1 VNDSLRRDKKESADA
16 DFLSKCLTGANAAL
30 LCYDIT
36 SASSFTEM
44 GHWLL
49 ELRANLPDDTI
60 LHVVGTKADIVAEN
74 PSLRKVPLERC
85 IAYVAEN
92 LYPASATHTPHQ
104 QLRDPLGA
112 SSSAA
117 AAGGGRGSSLAVG
130 SPQSERSS
138 MNFWGQDLGWD
149 CCHEVSASTGEGV
162 EEVFRVITRRLVEQ
176 RSARAALE
184 ARLLEEM
191 SGGRTPGVDE
201 YGNPIAE
208 MGEGGGYANGPH
220 AGSFRVGIGDKR
232 RSWLGLSQFP
242 GSAAAEQVEENGAV
256 VRRKKGPC
264 CT

>member
-1 VNDSLRRDKKESADA
+1 MAPLRLDRQKSADA
-16 DFLSKCLTGANAAL
+16 DIWPNWWIGANAAL

-92 LYPASATHTPHQ
+92 LYPASATAHTPHGQ
-104 QLRDPLGA
+104 QRDPLGA

-117 AAGGGRGSSLAVG
+117 AGGGRGSNLAVG

-176 RSARAALE
+176 RSARTALE

-191 SGGRTPGVDE
+191 GGMQGVDE

-208 MGEGGGYANGPH
+208 MGEGGAYANGPH

-232 RSWLGLSQFP
+232 RSWLGLPQFP
-242 GSAAAEQVEENGAV
+242 GSAAGEQVEENGAV